1 MESELMRQHFDLP
14 VVEVGEI
21 AEKQS
26 GMHTLQLLNTGIGM
40 VNTAWHLGRTFMQH
54 RPDLAINFG
63 IAGAFENGP
72 DLLQVVEV
80 IEDCYG
86 DLGTGSPQGFQS
98 LQQMGFAHF
107 QHGGRTYYN
116 KVRQPREGLDGF
128 WGVRGITVNRVTGD
142 AESIAEMKRTWNPEV
157 ETMEGAAFFQA
168 CILEGIPFRA
178 LRGIS
183 NRVEP
188 RNRAAW
194 RVREAMEAV
203 QHHLMTLL
211 AQMNPMEVAL

>member
-1 MESELMRQHFDLP
+1 MESELVRQHFDLP
-14 VVEVGEI
+14 VVEVGGI
-21 AEKQS
+21 AEKSS
-26 GMHTLQLLNTGIGM
+26 GMHVIQLLNTGIGM
-40 VNTAWHLGRTFMQH
+40 VNTVWHLGRQFMQD
-54 RPDLAINFG
+54 RPDMAINFG
-63 IAGAFENGP
+63 IAGAFQNGP

-98 LQQMGFAHF
+98 LEQMGFAHF
-107 QHGGRTYYN
+107 KHDGRTYYN
-116 KVRQPREGLDGF
+116 KLQQPRQGLDGI

-142 AESIAEMKRTWNPEV
+142 AGAIAEMERLWNPEV

-168 CILEGIPFRA
+168 CILENVPFRA

-194 RVREAMEAV
+194 RVKEAIENV
-203 QHHLMTLL
+203 QQHLLNLL
-211 AQMNPMEVAL
+211 QQVNQPEPAL